1 MLQCCNRY
9 VRHSVFSLYYPN
21 VPQIHNFFSR
31 QSFSCSN
38 LDRIARHFH
47 VISLNKS
54 LKPRTKIAKA
64 LADLLATE
72 NERRTVKSVT
82 HKYEINEQ
90 TLYSA
95 WRKLRDVRASSST
108 ENNQRAMNRA
118 LRLVEPRGAT
128 THRLL
133 TDQEETAVVAAL
145 RDRYPHGFTDR
156 IIMQTCIELFKSL
169 RDRPR
174 AWSRRFL
181 TSFKHRNGIREA
193 KFVARKRVIENPE
206 QTFLADYEAACEYID
221 EVEQLAGSIPPHL
234 FINVDETPSYVRN
247 APSRAL
253 HFIDTPYPWAWTRT
267 DERAKV
273 TVIGACTGEGSM
285 LKSGIVA
292 KGKTTRREDKYL
304 AQIGDFAFI
313 QHTKSGVTNTTSFI
327 EYMEGIIV
335 PYINDQP
342 AVLIVDAYKAHLTP
356 RVRDF
361 CADKNIRLVKVPH
374 RATSTLQPLDVGVF
388 GLAKLDIYAAAKE
401 QMFQLIRD
409 EEDRWKS
416 MAACIEALSRVSI
429 RAVQR
434 GWKLVFP
441 FWEEFLQAHNVLITE
456 LD

>member
-1 MLQCCNRY
+1 MK
-9 VRHSVFSLYYPN
+9 P
-21 VPQIHNFFSR
+21 
-31 QSFSCSN
+31 
-38 LDRIARHFH
+38 
-47 VISLNKS
+47 

-64 LADLLATE
+64 LAELVATE
-72 NERRTVKSVT
+72 NEKRTVKSVA
-82 HKYEINEQ
+82 HKHKINEQ

-95 WRKLRDVRASSST
+95 WRKLRDVRASGSA
-108 ENNQRAMNRA
+108 ENSQRAMNRA

-133 TDQEETAVVAAL
+133 TDEQEAAVVAAL

-156 IIMQTCIELFKSL
+156 IIRQICVELFVSL
-169 RDRPR
+169 RDHPR
-174 AWSRRFL
+174 AWSRQFL
-181 TSFKHRNGIREA
+181 RGFKHRNGIRTA
-193 KFVARKRVIENPE
+193 KFVPRKRVIEDPE
-206 QTFLADYEAACEYID
+206 QTFIADYEAACEYLD

-247 APSRAL
+247 APSHAL

-267 DERAKV
+267 EERDKV

-285 LKSGIVA
+285 LQSGIVA
-292 KGKTTRREDKYL
+292 KGKTTRCERKYL
-304 AQIGDFAFI
+304 DQIADFAFI
-313 QHTKSGVTNTTSFI
+313 QHTKSGVTNTASFI
-327 EYMEGIIV
+327 EYIEGIIL

-342 AVLIVDAYKAHLTP
+342 AVLIVDAYKAHLTH

-361 CADKNIRLVKVPH
+361 CAEKKIRLVKVPH

-401 QMFQLIRD
+401 QLFELIRD

-416 MAACIEALSRVSI
+416 TAACVEALSRISI
-429 RAVQR
+429 RAIQR

-441 FWEEFLQAHNVLITE
+441 FWERFLQINNVLITVP
-456 LD
+456 D